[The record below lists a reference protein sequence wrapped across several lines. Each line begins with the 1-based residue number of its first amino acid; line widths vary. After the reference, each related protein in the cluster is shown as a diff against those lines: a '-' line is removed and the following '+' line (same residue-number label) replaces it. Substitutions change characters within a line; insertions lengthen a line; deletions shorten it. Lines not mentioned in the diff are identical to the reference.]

1 MKTMICFENISYSQF
16 NNEVITEVNKYVE
29 SNNDE
34 LCVLTL
40 DQSYPFTNINT
51 AIFHPSEMDSFNNG
65 LIVSSTIKTA
75 QMSLS
80 CSNNS
85 KKLLFLYD
93 LDWMFYPMM
102 YDELYEV
109 LNNKNLILVSRSKD
123 HIKPIKNLRGK
134 EPEAVI
140 ENFNLEEIWNLL

>member
-16 NNEVITEVNKYVE
+16 NYEAINEINKHVE
-29 SNNDE
+29 STNNE
-34 LCVLTL
+34 ICIVTL

-51 AIFHPSEMDSFNNG
+51 AIFMPSEMDSFNNG
-65 LIVSSTIKTA
+65 LIISTTIKTA

-85 KKLLFLYD
+85 RKLLFLYD
-93 LDWMFYPMM
+93 LDWMFHPMM

-109 LNNKNLILVSRSKD
+109 LNNTNLVLVSRSKD
-123 HIKPIKNLRGK
+123 HVKPIKNLRGK

-140 ENFNLEEIWNLL
+140 EGFNLEEIWNLL

>member
-16 NNEVITEVNKYVE
+16 NYEAINEINRYVE

-34 LCVLTL
+34 VSIVTL

-51 AIFHPSEMDSFNNG
+51 AIFVPSEMDSFNNG
-65 LIVSSTIKTA
+65 VIISSTIKTA
-75 QMSLS
+75 QMTLS

-85 KKLLFLYD
+85 KKLLYLYD
-93 LDWMFYPMM
+93 LDWMFTAMM

-109 LNNKNLILVSRSKD
+109 LNNKNLILVCRCND
-123 HIKPIKNLRGK
+123 HVMPIKNLCGK
-134 EPEAVI
+134 KPDAVI
-140 ENFNLEEIWNLL
+140 ENFSLEEVWNLL